1 LVIAFLVASAL
12 IYLVDGDALWA
23 AAVKQQLL
31 QMAAKAHASGS
42 GIRLA
47 ISRLSW
53 LECRVGSIRRDGH
66 GRCRFPEGARFA
78 SGAGAGCPSSTLPLL
93 NKQPARQLS
102 IFA

>member
-1 LVIAFLVASAL
+1 LVIAFLDASAL
-12 IYLVDGDALWA
+12 IYLVEGDALWA

-31 QMAAKAHASGS
+31 QLAAKAHACGS

-53 LECRVGSIRRDGH
+53 LECRVEPIRRDGH

-78 SGAGAGCPSSTLPLL
+78 GGAGAGCPSSTQQLL
-93 NKQPARQLS
+93 NKLPAR
-102 IFA
+102 